1 MAKDDAPEAKSPT
14 SIDISLGKEIDRSL
28 ADIVTALLKPAAT
41 EFGNIIGDTIGI
53 ASDRIRL
60 KREKNLRLGL
70 DQVSADLQSAGVP
83 LDAITTPK
91 EEELHLCFTGLSLAD
106 DQNVRDLW
114 VGLLAQALKP
124 EGKSIAERPFITVLE
139 ALSPLDARIVAF
151 IAFVDSLERDL
162 EEQYRRGRQ
171 EAESSFEK
179 KIKSTVTMIKNRASE
194 LSLTA
199 LEDGWAD
206 NLLRHGI
213 IRRNIERSPPP
224 QLPYFGGLDDRALM
238 NVVNHFTSRFELID
252 RLEELESS
260 APGQLYEV
268 LGADQHILMH
278 MRFSK
283 FGMRLVTAC
292 GLVE

>member
-1 MAKDDAPEAKSPT
+1 MAKDNGPEARSPT

-41 EFGNIIGDTIGI
+41 EVGNLIGDTIGI
-53 ASDRIRL
+53 ASDRIRS
-60 KREKNLRLGL
+60 KRERNLRLGL
-70 DQVSADLQSAGVP
+70 DQVSADLQSAGIP
-83 LDAITTPK
+83 LEAITPPK

-106 DQNVRDLW
+106 DPNIRDLW

-124 EGKSIAERPFITVLE
+124 EAKSAAERPFITVLE
-139 ALSPLDARIVAF
+139 ALSPLDARIIAF
-151 IAFVDSLERDL
+151 IAFVNNLERDL

-171 EAESSFEK
+171 EAGSSFEK
-179 KIKSTVTMIKNRASE
+179 KIESTVTIIKNRASE

-213 IRRNIERSPPP
+213 IERNIERPPSP
-224 QLPYFGGLDDRALM
+224 QMPYVRGLDDRALL
-238 NVVNHFTSRFELID
+238 NVISHFSDRFELID

-260 APGQLYEV
+260 RPTQLFEI
-268 LGADQHILMH
+268 LGAGQKVLMN
-278 MRFSK
+278 MRFST
-283 FGMRLVTAC
+283 FGTRLATAC
-292 GLVE
+292 GLLE